1 LADRTSKPG
10 ARAVPPVPSLEAAL
24 DAYLTGHAGLEHGPR
39 PGDLTVRLAAVA
51 DLPNAAA
58 ELTRLGF
65 GPATLV
71 ATDELSSPD
80 RDLKLRWIFEPV
92 VPVPAERRGRAEHAV
107 TPEQPR
113 FEDRFVTL
121 VASVD
126 SSHPEAPS
134 LTPALPSANWHERE
148 AQDLF
153 GIRFVGHPDPRTL
166 VLHDGWPSGL
176 HPLRKSFD
184 PRQQPPVEPAQEFP
198 HMRVEGEGV
207 FEVPV
212 GPIHAGIIEPGHF
225 RFSSVGEAVLHLDA
239 RLFYTHRGLE
249 KRMEGLTVTDAFS
262 VAERIC
268 GVCSVSHSLGF
279 CEAVER
285 IAGGELPPRALT
297 LRSLVLELERLY
309 NHAGDIGNLCAGASY
324 HYGTSVGLRI
334 KEMLQQLNERVA
346 GNRFLRGFLVPG
358 GVRRDLT
365 PGVARNIEET
375 VQAAARE
382 LDDLVERVENNSSVI
397 DRFDDIGLLTR
408 QVAADLGVTGVAAR
422 ASGVN
427 RDARRDHPHAA
438 YGRPGAPRARVV
450 TEADGDVHARFQ
462 VRALEARESA
472 RLVRELLAGVA
483 PGPLAVAI
491 PTSLPSWG
499 IGLAAVESPR
509 GAAIHWLRT
518 DGRGRI
524 DRYHLR
530 SASYANWPAV
540 PFAAQSAI
548 IPDFPLVN
556 KSFELCYSCTD
567 R

>member
-1 LADRTSKPG
+1 M
-10 ARAVPPVPSLEAAL
+10 VPSLEAAL
-24 DAYLTGHAGLEHGPR
+24 DARLAGRASLERGPR
-39 PGDLTVRLAAVA
+39 ASDLTVRLVA
-51 DLPNAAA
+51 LTDLPAAAA
-58 ELTRLGF
+58 ELVRAGL

-71 ATDELSSPD
+71 ATDELAGPD
-80 RDLKLRWIFEPV
+80 HDLKLRWLFEPV
-92 VPVPAERRGRAEHAV
+92 APAVAERGGRGGSAA
-107 TPEQPR
+107 TPEQR
-113 FEDRFVTL
+113 SLEDRFVTL

-126 SSHPEAPS
+126 PAQPEAPS
-134 LTPALPSANWHERE
+134 LTPALPCANWHERE

-153 GIRFVGHPDPRTL
+153 GIRFTGHPDPRTL

-176 HPLRKSFD
+176 YPLRKAFD
-184 PRQQPPVEPAQEFP
+184 HRQRRAMEPAEEFP
-198 HMRVEGEGV
+198 HLRVEGEGV

-225 RFSSVGEAVLHLDA
+225 RFSTVGEAVLHLDA

-249 KRMEGLTVTDAFS
+249 KRMEGLTVADAFY

-268 GVCSVSHSLGF
+268 GVCSVSHAVGF

-285 IAGGELPPRALT
+285 IAGVEPPPRAQA
-297 LRSLVLELERLY
+297 LRSLALELERLY

-324 HYGTSVGLRI
+324 HYGTSAGLRI
-334 KEMLQQLNERVA
+334 KETLQQLNERVA
-346 GNRFLRGFLVPG
+346 GHRFLRGFVVPG
-358 GVRRDLT
+358 GVRQDLSPQLARD
-365 PGVARNIEET
+365 VEQT
-375 VQAAARE
+375 VHGAARE
-382 LDDLVERVENNSSVI
+382 LRDLVERIENNSSVI
-397 DRFDDIGLLTR
+397 DRLDDIGVLAA

-422 ASGVN
+422 ASGID

-438 YGRPGAPRARVV
+438 LGRAGAPGVVVV
-450 TEADGDVHARFQ
+450 TDADGDVHARFN
-462 VRALEARESA
+462 VRALEAEESA
-472 RLVRELLAGVA
+472 RLVREVLSGLP
-483 PGPLAVAI
+483 PGPLAVVI
-491 PTSLPSWG
+491 PATLPPWG
-499 IGLAAVESPR
+499 IAVAAVESPR
-509 GAAIHWLRT
+509 GAAIHWLRV
-518 DGRGRI
+518 DGAGRI